1 MLQDLRYGLR
11 MLRKNLAFTVIA
23 VLSLGIGIGATTTV
37 FSVVNAFLFRP
48 LPVKDPDRL
57 VSVHKP
63 SSTNVG
69 IHTISYPDYLDYL
82 ERNEHFSEIL
92 AWSEAAVSLSTGDQP
107 EAAYGMVVSGN
118 YFNTLGVQPALGR
131 VFGPDEDRVR
141 GGHPVAVIS
150 FGLWQSHFGSDPAA
164 IGQTIKLNGHSFT
177 VIGVAP
183 KGFTSTYTVFSPAV
197 YVPLMMQGQV
207 RSDPE
212 IFGKRMSKYL
222 KLSGRLG
229 PGVSREQAEAA
240 LSAIDRQ
247 LEIEHPKRGQTSLQP
262 NRGLE
267 LAPVGAFPP
276 EERLMILGA
285 AALFI
290 AIVGFVLLI
299 ASANVAGMLLA
310 RATTRQREIAVRIA
324 LGATRARLIRQLM
337 TESGLL
343 FLISAIAGI
352 GLTIWLTGLISTI
365 SLPIAVPVALDA
377 NVDWRVLGFTL
388 LLALTVG
395 LVFGLGPA
403 VSASRSDLLSAMKDA
418 PALLGVKRSRLRN
431 VFVVGQIA
439 LALVLLIGAGLFAR
453 ALQFAETLYPG
464 RDPESI
470 LIAGLDPSKQGY
482 SVARGR
488 EFYEQLT
495 QRLTALPGV
504 ESMSLAR
511 TLPIGGSGG
520 NTGIEIKDA
529 PNEGVLKAESNRI
542 APRYFETLGMRMLSG
557 RDFSAA
563 DRQNTLPVLI
573 INEAMARRFWPGEN
587 ALGKEVKAGGGKWA
601 QVVGIVEDGTSEMS
615 GEAPAPYVY
624 SPFFQ
629 SDSNNTNT
637 IILIRHRG
645 ATAETVAA
653 VRREVQT
660 LDPNLALELAMSLS
674 EAVQLSVLPW
684 RVVGIVARVFGFIGL
699 ALASMGIYGLV
710 SYVANQRTHEIGVR
724 VALGAQNR
732 DIFRLVVGHGLK
744 LGVLGVTIGLALSFA
759 LTRLVA
765 SFLFG
770 ISASDPLTYVTVSVV
785 LMTVALGASLGP
797 ARRATGTDPLVAL
810 RHE

>member
-1 MLQDLRYGLR
+1 VLQDLRYGLR
-11 MLRKNLAFTVIA
+11 MLRKNLGFTIIA

-57 VSVHKP
+57 VSIHKP
-63 SSTNVG
+63 GGGGIG

-92 AWSEAAVSLSTGDQP
+92 AWSEAALSLNTGDQP

-141 GGHPVAVIS
+141 GGHPVTVIS

-164 IGQTIKLNGHSFT
+164 IGQIIKLNGHPFT

-183 KGFTSTYTVFSPAV
+183 KGFTSTYSVFSPAV
-197 YVPLMMQGQV
+197 YVPLSMQAQV
-207 RSDPE
+207 RSNPK
-212 IFGKRMSKYL
+212 IFDERMSKYL
-222 KLSGRLG
+222 KLTARLA
-229 PGVSREQAEAA
+229 PGVSRQQAEAA
-240 LSAIDRQ
+240 LSALDRQ
-247 LEIEHPKRGQTSLQP
+247 LESEHPQKGRTSLQP
-262 NRGLE
+262 NRGIE
-267 LAPVGAFPP
+267 LASVGSFPP

-310 RATTRQREIAVRIA
+310 RATTRQREIAVRLA
-324 LGATRARLIRQLM
+324 MGATRARLIRQLL

-352 GLTIWLTGLISTI
+352 GLTIWLTRLISAI
-365 SLPIAVPVALDA
+365 SLPTAVPVALDA
-377 NVDWRVLGFTL
+377 NIDWRVLSFTL
-388 LLALTVG
+388 LLALTIG
-395 LVFGLGPA
+395 FVFGLGPA
-403 VSASRSDLLSAMKDA
+403 VSASKSDLLSAMKDA

-439 LALVLLIGAGLFAR
+439 LTLVLMIGAGLFAR
-453 ALQFAETLYPG
+453 ALQFAENLYPG
-464 RDPESI
+464 RDPESV
-470 LIAGLDPSKQGY
+470 LIAGLDPSKQAY
-482 SVARGR
+482 NTAKTR
-488 EFYEQLT
+488 EFYDQLT
-495 QRLTALPGV
+495 QRLTAQPGV
-504 ESMSLAR
+504 ESVSLAR

-520 NTGIEIKDA
+520 NTSIEVKDA
-529 PNEGVLKAESNRI
+529 PHEGVLKAEANRI

-557 RDFSAA
+557 RDFSTA

-573 INEAMARRFWPGEN
+573 INEAMARRFWPGES

-624 SPFFQ
+624 SPYFQ
-629 SDSNNTNT
+629 GESYNSTMT
-637 IILIRHRG
+637 VLLRYRG
-645 ATAETVAA
+645 DTAEAVVA

-660 LDPNLALELAMSLS
+660 LDPNLPLEYAMSLS
-674 EAVQLSVLPW
+674 EAVRLSVLPW
-684 RVVGIVARVFGFIGL
+684 RVVGIVARVFGLIGL

-724 VALGAQNR
+724 VALGAQKR
-732 DIFRLVVGHGLK
+732 DILRLVVGHGLK
-744 LGVLGVTIGLALSFA
+744 LGVFGVTIGLALSLA

-770 ISASDPLTYVTVSVV
+770 ISASDPLTYISVTLLLV
-785 LMTVALGASLGP
+785 LVAVGASFGP
-797 ARRATGTDPLVAL
+797 ARKAIGTDPMIAL